1 VLVDRR
7 AAALEKFVQ
16 LWRVTGSVVFA
27 IQFEP
32 NAAAP
37 GKVAGEIVEKKFPFR
52 RAPKVGL
59 FVIVKTNHES
69 GHEIELFSEIGK
81 GNEGM
86 NTPDHAWYT

>member
-1 VLVDRR
+1 MLVDFGS
-7 AAALEKFVQ
+7 AQCEKFSQ
-16 LWRVTGSVVFA
+16 LGRIESSIVFA

-37 GKVAGEIVEKKFPFR
+37 GKVAGEIVERKFPFW

-69 GHEIELFSEIGK
+69 GNEIELFSEIGK